1 MAFELGIPLSRAI
14 EEQLIATLREKV
26 PSLNEYSNEEIGRRV
41 ESVDALGALGTLRR
55 IPVLHNLNGL
65 VDQNLLEAFDIDALR
80 RERTVPLAR
89 HENEMTVAIA
99 NPYGDFKVLYEKRF
113 PGIELSLV
121 LTHAAQ
127 INAILTQNQRIQ
139 KITQDEIRQL
149 DVEEM
154 REEVKDFDLN
164 SPSDD
169 SVVRNLQ
176 AIVLE
181 GINRRASDIHLLTE
195 KDRFHYTYR
204 LDGDLIERR
213 DLDLRLIGR
222 TDNLL
227 TQLMGFEAMDKN
239 KGLPLSGRFTVRLG
253 DRRIAMRSERLP
265 SYRGFHYTLRILDKS
280 HVSAKLGQG
289 SLALH
294 PVTMKYIKQAL
305 NLPDGMILMSGP
317 TGSGKSTTLV
327 AMIKELFRTR
337 YNIISMENPV
347 EEEVPMVTHVNMEDV
362 KHGPQ
367 YIRSGMR
374 SDPDILLVGEIRD
387 RETAELGIEAALT
400 GHQVLSTIH
409 TTWPAQI
416 VVRLMQLGVPKFY
429 VAETLKAACGQR
441 LAKKL
446 CKYCKEPMLLTEQM
460 VDELGLPDVF
470 SERSIYK
477 AGPGCAYCNQ
487 FGYTGRQAMIEV
499 LPITDEVTEMIMQ
512 RDLTSIE
519 IANFIYDQYHVPS
532 LRTLAFELLYEGTI
546 DLPSAADSVRLGL
559 ISERD
564 RKWQPTPQP

>member
-1 MAFELGIPLSRAI
+1 MPFEIGIPLSKPTEDQI
-14 EEQLIATLREKV
+14 IATLREKL
-26 PSLNEYSNEEIGRRV
+26 PALKEYSNEEIPRRV
-41 ESVDALGALGTLRR
+41 EAADVLGALGTLRK
-55 IPVLHNLNGL
+55 IPVLHSLAGL
-65 VDQNLLEAFDIDALR
+65 VDPDLLNTFDLEALR
-80 RERTVPLAR
+80 QEKTIPLQHGA
-89 HENEMTVAIA
+89 EGLTAAVA
-99 NPYGDFKVLYEKRF
+99 NPYGNFKVLYEKRF
-113 PGIELSLV
+113 PGVELSLV
-121 LTHAAQ
+121 LTYPAQ
-127 INAILTQNQRIQ
+127 ISALLAQNQRIQ
-139 KITQDEIRQL
+139 QITQDEIRQL
-149 DVEEM
+149 DDDDT
-154 REEVKDFDLN
+154 REQVKDFDLN
-164 SPSDD
+164 APSVD

-176 AIVLE
+176 SIVQE
-181 GINRRASDIHLLTE
+181 GITRRASDIHLLTE
-195 KDRFHYTYR
+195 KGRFHYTYR
-204 LDGDLIERR
+204 IEGDLVERR
-213 DLDLRLIGR
+213 DLDLKLIGR

-227 TQLMGFEAMDKN
+227 TQLMGFEAMDKH
-239 KGLPLSGRFTVRLG
+239 KGMPLSGRFTVRMG
-253 DRRIAMRSERLP
+253 DRRIAMRAERLP

-294 PVTMKYIKQAL
+294 PTTMKYIKQAL

-337 YNIISMENPV
+337 YNIISFENPV
-347 EEEVPMVTHVNMEDV
+347 EEEVPMVTHVNMENV
-362 KHGPQ
+362 SHGPL

-387 RETAELGIEAALT
+387 KETAELAIEAALT

-416 VVRLMQLGVPKFY
+416 VVRLVQLGVPKFY

-446 CKYCKEPMLLTEQM
+446 CKSCKEPMTITDAL

-470 SERSIYK
+470 SGHSIFR
-477 AGPGCAYCNQ
+477 AGSGCVYCNQ
-487 FGYTGRQAMIEV
+487 LGYSGRQAIIEV
-499 LPITDEVTEMIMQ
+499 LPITDEVTAMIMQ
-512 RDLTSIE
+512 KDLTSIE
-519 IANFIYDQYHVPS
+519 MANFVYDQYQVPS
-532 LRTLAFELLYEGTI
+532 LRDLAFDLLYTGAI

-564 RKWQPTPQP
+564 KKWQPTS

>member
-1 MAFELGIPLSRAI
+1 MPFEIGIPLSKPTEDQI
-14 EEQLIATLREKV
+14 IATLREKL
-26 PSLNEYSNEEIGRRV
+26 PALKEYSNEEIPRRV
-41 ESVDALGALGTLRR
+41 EAADVLGALGTLRR
-55 IPVLHNLNGL
+55 IPVLHNLSGL
-65 VDQNLLEAFDIDALR
+65 VDPDLLNSFDVEALR
-80 RERTVPLAR
+80 QEKTIPLQYGA
-89 HENEMTVAIA
+89 EGLTVAVA
-99 NPYGDFKVLYEKRF
+99 NPYGNYKVLYEKRF
-113 PGIELSLV
+113 PGTELSLV
-121 LTHAAQ
+121 LTYPAQ
-127 INAILTQNQRIQ
+127 ISALLAQNQRIQ
-139 KITQDEIRQL
+139 QITQDEIRQL
-149 DVEEM
+149 DVDDG

-164 SPSDD
+164 APSVD

-176 AIVLE
+176 SIVQE
-181 GINRRASDIHLLTE
+181 GITRRASDIHMLTE

-204 LDGDLIERR
+204 IEGDLVERR
-213 DLDLRLIGR
+213 DLDLKLIGR

-227 TQLMGFEAMDKN
+227 AQLMGFEAMDKN
-239 KGLPLSGRFTVRLG
+239 KGLPLSGRFTVRMG
-253 DRRIAMRSERLP
+253 DRRIAMRAERLP

-294 PVTMKYIKQAL
+294 PTTMKYIKQAL

-317 TGSGKSTTLV
+317 TGSGKSTTLI

-337 YNIISMENPV
+337 YNIISFENPV
-347 EEEVPMVTHVNMEDV
+347 EEEVPMVTHVNMEEV
-362 KHGPQ
+362 SHGPL

-387 RETAELGIEAALT
+387 KETAELAIEAALT

-416 VVRLMQLGVPKFY
+416 VVRLVQLGVPKFY

-441 LAKKL
+441 LARKL
-446 CKYCKEPMLLTEQM
+446 CKSCKEPMILTDAL

-470 SERSIYK
+470 CGRSIFRV
-477 AGPGCAYCNQ
+477 GSGCVYCNQ
-487 FGYTGRQAMIEV
+487 LGYSGRQAIIEV
-499 LPITDEVTEMIMQ
+499 LPITDEVTAMIMQ

-519 IANFIYDQYHVPS
+519 MANFVYDQYQVPS
-532 LRTLAFELLYEGTI
+532 LRDLAFDLLYTGAI

-564 RKWQPTPQP
+564 KKWQPTS

>member
-1 MAFELGIPLSRAI
+1 MAFELGITLSKPI
-14 EEQLIATLREKV
+14 EDQLIATLRETL
-26 PSLNEYSNEEIGRRV
+26 PSLKEFSNEEIVRRV
-41 ESVDALGALGTLRR
+41 EPADVLGALGTLRR
-55 IPVLHNLNGL
+55 VPVLHSLNGL
-65 VDQNLLEAFDIDALR
+65 VDPDLLDSFDLDALR
-80 RERTVPLAR
+80 REKTVPLCR
-89 HENEMTVAIA
+89 SESGLTVAVS

-121 LTHAAQ
+121 LTYAAQ
-127 INAILTQNQRIQ
+127 INAVLIQNQRIQ
-139 KITQDEIRQL
+139 QITQDEIRQL
-149 DVEEM
+149 DVDDDQ
-154 REEVKDFDLN
+154 EEVKDFDLN
-164 SPSDD
+164 APADD

-176 AIVLE
+176 AIVQE
-181 GINRRASDIHLLTE
+181 GITRRASDIHLLTE

-204 LDGDLIERR
+204 LEGDLVERR
-213 DLDLRLIGR
+213 DLDLKLVGR

-239 KGLPLSGRFTVRLG
+239 RGLPLSGRFTARIG
-253 DRRIAMRSERLP
+253 ERRIAVRAERLP

-294 PVTMKYIKQAL
+294 PATMKYIKQAL

-362 KHGPQ
+362 KNGPL

-416 VVRLMQLGVPKFY
+416 IIRLVQLGVPKFY

-446 CKYCKEPMLLTEQM
+446 CKYCKEPMLLTEQL
-460 VDELGLPDVF
+460 VDELGLPNVF
-470 SERSIYK
+470 SGRTIYK
-477 AGPGCAYCNQ
+477 AGPGCVHCNQ
-487 FGYTGRQAMIEV
+487 FGYAGRQAMIEV
-499 LPITDEVTEMIMQ
+499 LPITDEVTELIMQ

-519 IANFIYDQYHVPS
+519 IANFVYDHYHVPS
-532 LRTLAFELLYEGTI
+532 LRDLAFELLYQGDI
-546 DLPSAADSVRLGL
+546 DLPSASDSVRLGL

-564 RKWQPTPQP
+564 KKWQPTS

>member
-1 MAFELGIPLSRAI
+1 MSFEIGIPLSKPTEDQI
-14 EEQLIATLREKV
+14 IATLREKL
-26 PSLNEYSNEEIGRRV
+26 PALKEYSNEEIPRRV
-41 ESVDALGALGTLRR
+41 EAADVLGALGTLRR
-55 IPVLHNLNGL
+55 IPVLHNLTGL
-65 VDQNLLEAFDIDALR
+65 VDPDLLNSFDIEALR
-80 RERTVPLAR
+80 QEKTIPLQYGT
-89 HENEMTVAIA
+89 EGLTVAVA
-99 NPYGDFKVLYEKRF
+99 NPYGNFKVLYEKRF
-113 PGIELSLV
+113 PGVELALV
-121 LTHAAQ
+121 LTYPAQ
-127 INAILTQNQRIQ
+127 ISALLSQNQRIQ
-139 KITQDEIRQL
+139 QITQDEIRQL
-149 DVEEM
+149 DADDG
-154 REEVKDFDLN
+154 RDEVKDFDLN
-164 SPSDD
+164 AASVD

-176 AIVLE
+176 AIVQE
-181 GINRRASDIHLLTE
+181 GVSRQASDIHMLTE
-195 KDRFHYTYR
+195 KARFHYTYR
-204 LDGDLIERR
+204 IEGDLVERR
-213 DLDLRLIGR
+213 DLDLKLVGR

-239 KGLPLSGRFTVRLG
+239 KGLPLSGRFTVRMG
-253 DRRIAMRSERLP
+253 DRRIAMRAERLP

-294 PVTMKYIKQAL
+294 PTTMKYIKQAL

-317 TGSGKSTTLV
+317 TGSGKSTTLI

-337 YNIISMENPV
+337 YNIISFENPV
-347 EEEVPMVTHVNMEDV
+347 EEEVPMVTHVNMEEV
-362 KHGPQ
+362 KHGPL

-387 RETAELGIEAALT
+387 KETAELAIEAALT

-416 VVRLMQLGVPKFY
+416 VVRLVQLGVPKFY

-446 CKYCKEPMLLTEQM
+446 CKHCKEPIVLTDAM

-470 SERSIYK
+470 CSRSIFR
-477 AGPGCAYCNQ
+477 AGPGCVYCNQ
-487 FGYTGRQAMIEV
+487 LGYSGRQAIIEV
-499 LPITDEVTEMIMQ
+499 LPITDEVTELIMQ

-519 IANFIYDQYHVPS
+519 MANFVYDKYQVPS
-532 LRTLAFELLYEGTI
+532 LRDLAFDLLYTGAI

-564 RKWQPTPQP
+564 KKWQPTS

>member
-1 MAFELGIPLSRAI
+1 MGFDIGITLSKPI
-14 EEQLIATLREKV
+14 EEQLITTLRETL
-26 PSLNEYSNEEIGRRV
+26 PALREFSNEEIVRRV
-41 ESVDALGALGTLRR
+41 EPADVLGALGTLRR
-55 IPVLHNLNGL
+55 VPVLHSLNGL
-65 VDQNLLEAFDIDALR
+65 VDPDLLDAFDLDALR
-80 RERTVPLAR
+80 REKTVPLCR
-89 HENEMTVAIA
+89 SESGLTVAVS
-99 NPYGDFKVLYEKRF
+99 NPYGNFKMLYEKRF
-113 PGIELSLV
+113 PGLELSLV

-127 INAILTQNQRIQ
+127 VNAVLMQNQRIQ
-139 KITQDEIRQL
+139 QITQDEIRQL
-149 DVEEM
+149 DVDDGQ
-154 REEVKDFDLN
+154 EEVKDFDLN
-164 SPSDD
+164 APADD

-176 AIVLE
+176 AVVQE
-181 GINRRASDIHLLTE
+181 GITRRASDIHLLTE

-204 LDGDLIERR
+204 LEGDLVERR
-213 DLDLRLIGR
+213 DLDLKLVGR

-239 KGLPLSGRFTVRLG
+239 RGLPLSGRFTARIG
-253 DRRIAMRSERLP
+253 DRRIAIRAERLP

-289 SLALH
+289 SLEVH
-294 PVTMKYIKQAL
+294 PATMKYIKQAL

-362 KHGPQ
+362 KNGPL

-416 VVRLMQLGVPKFY
+416 IIRLVQLGVPKFY

-446 CKYCKEPMLLTEQM
+446 CKYCKEPMLLTDQM

-470 SERSIYK
+470 SNHTIYK
-477 AGPGCAYCNQ
+477 AGSGCVHCNQ
-487 FGYTGRQAMIEV
+487 LGYAGRQAMIEV
-499 LPITDEVTEMIMQ
+499 LPITDEVTELIMQ

-519 IANFIYDQYHVPS
+519 IANFVYDHYQVPS
-532 LRTLAFELLYEGTI
+532 LRDLAFELLHQGAI

-559 ISERD
+559 ISARD
-564 RKWQPTPQP
+564 KKWQPTS

>member
-1 MAFELGIPLSRAI
+1 MAFEFGITLSKPI
-14 EEQLIATLREKV
+14 EEQLIAALREKL
-26 PSLNEYSNEEIGRRV
+26 PTLKEFSNEEIVRRV
-41 ESVDALGALGTLRR
+41 EPSDVLGALGSLRR

-65 VDQNLLEAFDIDALR
+65 VDPDLLGSFDLDSLR
-80 RERTVPLAR
+80 REKTVPLSRSDAGF
-89 HENEMTVAIA
+89 TIAIS

-113 PGIELSLV
+113 PGVELSLA
-121 LTHAAQ
+121 LTYAAQ
-127 INAILTQNQRIQ
+127 IDAVLMQNQRIHQ
-139 KITQDEIRQL
+139 ITKDEIRQL
-149 DVEEM
+149 EADDV
-154 REEVKDFDLN
+154 RDEVKDFDLN
-164 SPSDD
+164 AAADD

-176 AIVLE
+176 SIVQE
-181 GINRRASDIHLLTE
+181 GISRRASDIHLLTE

-204 LDGDLIERR
+204 LEGDLIERR
-213 DLDLRLIGR
+213 DLDLKLIGR

-227 TQLMGFEAMDKN
+227 AQLMGFEAMDKN
-239 KGLPLSGRFTVRLG
+239 KGLPLSGRFTVKLG
-253 DRRIAMRSERLP
+253 DRRIAIRAERLP

-294 PVTMKYIKQAL
+294 PVTMKFVKQAL

-347 EEEVPMVTHVNMEDV
+347 EEEVPMVTHVNMEEV
-362 KHGPQ
+362 KNGPL

-387 RETAELGIEAALT
+387 RETAELAIEAALT

-416 VVRLMQLGVPKFY
+416 LIRLMQLGVPKFY

-446 CKYCKEPMLLTEQM
+446 CKFCKEPMSMTDQM

-470 SERSIYK
+470 
-477 AGPGCAYCNQ
+477 AGHTTFRAGSGCVHCNQ
-487 FGYTGRQAMIEV
+487 FAYVGRQAMIEV
-499 LPITDEVTEMIMQ
+499 LPITDEVTELMMQ
-512 RDLTSIE
+512 KDLTSIE
-519 IANFIYDQYHVPS
+519 IANFVYDQYGVPS
-532 LRTLAFELLYEGTI
+532 LRDLAFELLYQGEI

-559 ISERD
+559 ISKRD
-564 RKWQPTPQP
+564 KKWQPTS

>member
-1 MAFELGIPLSRAI
+1 MAFDIGIALSKPI
-14 EEQLIATLREKV
+14 EEQLIATLRETL
-26 PSLNEYSNEEIGRRV
+26 PALREFSNEEIVRRV
-41 ESVDALGALGTLRR
+41 EPADVLGALGTLRR
-55 IPVLHNLNGL
+55 VPVLHSLNGL
-65 VDQNLLEAFDIDALR
+65 VDPDLLDAFDLDALR
-80 RERTVPLAR
+80 REKTVPLCR
-89 HENEMTVAIA
+89 SESGLTVAVS
-99 NPYGDFKVLYEKRF
+99 NPYGNFKMLYEKRF
-113 PGIELSLV
+113 PGLELSLV

-127 INAILTQNQRIQ
+127 VNAVLMQNQRIQ
-139 KITQDEIRQL
+139 QITQDEIRQL
-149 DVEEM
+149 DIDDGQ
-154 REEVKDFDLN
+154 EEVKDFDLN
-164 SPSDD
+164 APADD

-176 AIVLE
+176 AIVQE
-181 GINRRASDIHLLTE
+181 GITRRASDIHLLTE

-204 LDGDLIERR
+204 LEGDLVERR
-213 DLDLRLIGR
+213 DLDLKLVGR

-239 KGLPLSGRFTVRLG
+239 RGLPLSGRFTARIG
-253 DRRIAMRSERLP
+253 DRRIAIRAERLP

-289 SLALH
+289 SLELH
-294 PVTMKYIKQAL
+294 PATMKYIKQAL

-362 KHGPQ
+362 KNGPL

-416 VVRLMQLGVPKFY
+416 IIRLVQLGVPKFY

-446 CKYCKEPMLLTEQM
+446 CKYCKEPMLLTDQM

-470 SERSIYK
+470 SNHTIYK
-477 AGPGCAYCNQ
+477 AGSGCVHCNQ
-487 FGYTGRQAMIEV
+487 LGYAGRQAMIEV
-499 LPITDEVTEMIMQ
+499 LPITDEVTELIMQ

-519 IANFIYDQYHVPS
+519 IANFVYDHYQVPS
-532 LRTLAFELLYEGTI
+532 LRDLAFELLHQGAI
-546 DLPSAADSVRLGL
+546 DLPSASDSVRLGL
-559 ISERD
+559 ISARD
-564 RKWQPTPQP
+564 KKWQPTS

>member
-1 MAFELGIPLSRAI
+1 MPFEIGIPLSKPTEDQI
-14 EEQLIATLREKV
+14 IATLREKL
-26 PSLNEYSNEEIGRRV
+26 PALKEYSNEEIPRRV
-41 ESVDALGALGTLRR
+41 EAADVLGALGTLRR
-55 IPVLHNLNGL
+55 IPVLHNLAGL
-65 VDQNLLEAFDIDALR
+65 VDPDLLNSFDLEALR
-80 RERTVPLAR
+80 QEKTIPLQYGA
-89 HENEMTVAIA
+89 EGLTAAVA
-99 NPYGDFKVLYEKRF
+99 NPYGNFKVLYEKRF

-121 LTHAAQ
+121 LTYPAQ
-127 INAILTQNQRIQ
+127 IGALLAQNQRIQ
-139 KITQDEIRQL
+139 QITQDEIRQL
-149 DVEEM
+149 EADDS

-164 SPSDD
+164 APSAD

-176 AIVLE
+176 SIVQE
-181 GINRRASDIHLLTE
+181 GITRRASDIHLLTE

-204 LDGDLIERR
+204 IEGDLVERR
-213 DLDLRLIGR
+213 DLDLKLIGR

-227 TQLMGFEAMDKN
+227 AQLMGFEAMDKN
-239 KGLPLSGRFTVRLG
+239 KGLPLSGRFTVRMG
-253 DRRIAMRSERLP
+253 DRRIAMRAERLP
-265 SYRGFHYTLRILDKS
+265 SYRGFHYTMRILDKS

-294 PVTMKYIKQAL
+294 PTTMKYIKQAL

-337 YNIISMENPV
+337 YNIISFENPV
-347 EEEVPMVTHVNMEDV
+347 EEEVPMVTHVNMENV
-362 KHGPQ
+362 SHGPL

-387 RETAELGIEAALT
+387 KETAELAIEAALT

-416 VVRLMQLGVPKFY
+416 VVRLVQLGVPKFY

-446 CKYCKEPMLLTEQM
+446 CKHCKEPMVLTDAV

-470 SERSIYK
+470 CGHSIFR
-477 AGPGCAYCNQ
+477 AGSGCVYCNQ
-487 FGYTGRQAMIEV
+487 LGYSGRQAIIEV
-499 LPITDEVTEMIMQ
+499 LPITDEVTAMIMQ

-519 IANFIYDQYHVPS
+519 MANFVYDQYQVPS
-532 LRTLAFELLYEGTI
+532 LRDLAFDLLYTGAI

-564 RKWQPTPQP
+564 KKWQPTS

>member
-1 MAFELGIPLSRAI
+1 MSFEIGIPLSKPTEDQI
-14 EEQLIATLREKV
+14 IATLREKL
-26 PSLNEYSNEEIGRRV
+26 PALKEYSNEEIPRRV
-41 ESVDALGALGTLRR
+41 EAADVLGALGTLRR
-55 IPVLHNLNGL
+55 IPVLHNLSGL
-65 VDQNLLEAFDIDALR
+65 VDPDLLNSFDIEALR
-80 RERTVPLAR
+80 QEKTIPLQYGA
-89 HENEMTVAIA
+89 EGLTIAVA
-99 NPYGDFKVLYEKRF
+99 NPYGNFKVLYEKRF
-113 PGIELSLV
+113 PGVELALV
-121 LTHAAQ
+121 LTYPAQ
-127 INAILTQNQRIQ
+127 ISALLSQNQRIQ
-139 KITQDEIRQL
+139 QITQDEIRQL
-149 DVEEM
+149 DADDG

-164 SPSDD
+164 AVSGD

-176 AIVLE
+176 SIVQE
-181 GINRRASDIHLLTE
+181 GITRRASDIHLLTE

-204 LDGDLIERR
+204 IEGDLVERR
-213 DLDLRLIGR
+213 DLDQKLIGR

-239 KGLPLSGRFTVRLG
+239 KGLPLSGRFTVRMG
-253 DRRIAMRSERLP
+253 DRRIAMRAERLP
-265 SYRGFHYTLRILDKS
+265 SYRGFHYTMRILDKS

-294 PVTMKYIKQAL
+294 PTTMKYIKQAL
-305 NLPDGMILMSGP
+305 NLPDGMVLMSGP
-317 TGSGKSTTLV
+317 TGSGKSTTLI

-337 YNIISMENPV
+337 YNIISFENPV

-362 KHGPQ
+362 SHGPL

-387 RETAELGIEAALT
+387 KETAELAIEAALT

-416 VVRLMQLGVPKFY
+416 VVRLVQLGVPKFY

-446 CKYCKEPMLLTEQM
+446 CKHCKEPMVLTDAL

-470 SERSIYK
+470 NGRSIFR
-477 AGPGCAYCNQ
+477 AGAGCAYCNQ
-487 FGYTGRQAMIEV
+487 LGYSGRQAMIEV
-499 LPITDEVTEMIMQ
+499 LPITDEVTAMIMQ

-519 IANFIYDQYHVPS
+519 MANFVYDQYQVPS
-532 LRTLAFELLYEGTI
+532 LRDLAFDLLYTGII

-564 RKWQPTPQP
+564 KKWQPTS

>member
-1 MAFELGIPLSRAI
+1 MAFELGIPFSKSI
-14 EEQLIATLREKV
+14 EEQLTATLRERL
-26 PSLNEYSNEEIGRRV
+26 PFLQEYSNEEVARRV
-41 ESVDALGALGTLRR
+41 EPADVLGALGTIRR
-55 IPVLHNLNGL
+55 IPVLHNLNGA
-65 VDQNLLEAFDIDALR
+65 VDQDLVEAFDIDALR

-89 HENEMTVAIA
+89 HENEMTVAIS

-113 PGIELSLV
+113 PGIQLSLV
-121 LTHAAQ
+121 LTSPAQ
-127 INAILTQNQRIQ
+127 INAVLQQNQRIQ

-149 DVEEM
+149 DVDDA
-154 REEVKDFDLN
+154 RDEVRDFDLN
-164 SPSDD
+164 TPSED

-181 GINRRASDIHLLTE
+181 GVNRRASDIHLLTE

-213 DLDLRLIGR
+213 DLDLKLIGR

-239 KGLPLSGRFTVRLG
+239 KGLPLSGRFTVRVG

-294 PVTMKYIKQAL
+294 PTTMKFIKQAL

-362 KHGPQ
+362 KNGPL

-416 VVRLMQLGVPKFY
+416 LIRLMQLGVPKFY

-446 CKYCKEPMLLTEQM
+446 CKYCREPMLLTDQM

-470 SERSIYK
+470 ANHSIYK
-477 AGPGCAYCNQ
+477 AGPGCAYCSQ
-487 FGYTGRQAMIEV
+487 LGYAGRQAMIEV
-499 LPITDEVTEMIMQ
+499 LPITDEVTELIMQ
-512 RDLTSIE
+512 RELTSIE
-519 IANFIYDQYHVPS
+519 IANFIYDHYHVPS
-532 LRTLAFELLYEGTI
+532 LRSLAFELLYEGQI

-564 RKWQPTPQP
+564 KKWQPTS

>member
-1 MAFELGIPLSRAI
+1 MAFDVGITLSKPI
-14 EEQLIATLREKV
+14 EEQLIATLRETLPALK
-26 PSLNEYSNEEIGRRV
+26 EFSNEEIFRRV
-41 ESVDALGALGTLRR
+41 EPTDVLGALGTLRR
-55 IPVLHNLNGL
+55 VPVLHNLNGL
-65 VDQNLLEAFDIDALR
+65 VDPDLLEAFDLDALR
-80 RERTVPLAR
+80 MEKTVPLCR
-89 HENEMTVAIA
+89 GESGLTVAVS
-99 NPYGDFKVLYEKRF
+99 NPYGDFKVLYGKRF
-113 PGIELSLV
+113 PGIGLSLV
-121 LTHAAQ
+121 LTPVAQ
-127 INAILTQNQRIQ
+127 INAVLMQNRRIEQ
-139 KITQDEIRQL
+139 ITQDEIRQL
-149 DVEEM
+149 DVEDE
-154 REEVKDFDLN
+154 RDEVKDFDLN
-164 SPSDD
+164 AAADD

-176 AIVLE
+176 AIVQE
-181 GINRRASDIHLLTE
+181 GITRRASDIHLLTE

-204 LDGDLIERR
+204 LEGDLVQRR
-213 DLDLRLIGR
+213 DLDLKLIGR

-227 TQLMGFEAMDKN
+227 AQLMGFEAMDKN
-239 KGLPLSGRFTVRLG
+239 RGLPLSGRFTVRMG
-253 DRRIAMRSERLP
+253 DRRIAMRAERLP

-289 SLALH
+289 SLSLH
-294 PVTMKYIKQAL
+294 PVTMKYVKQAL

-362 KHGPQ
+362 KDGAL

-387 RETAELGIEAALT
+387 RETAELAIEAALT

-416 VVRLMQLGVPKFY
+416 VIRLIQLGVPKFY

-446 CKYCKEPMLLTEQM
+446 CKNCKEPVLFTGAM

-470 SERSIYK
+470 SNHSIFR
-477 AGPGCAYCNQ
+477 AGSGCVHCDRL
-487 FGYTGRQAMIEV
+487 GYTGRQAMIEV
-499 LPITDEVTEMIMQ
+499 LPITDEVTELIMQ

-519 IANFIYDQYHVPS
+519 IANFVYDHYHVPS
-532 LRTLAFELLYEGTI
+532 LRDLAYDLLYQGEI
-546 DLPSAADSVRLGL
+546 DLASASDAVRLGL
-559 ISERD
+559 ISQRD
-564 RKWQPTPQP
+564 KKWQPTS

>member
-14 EEQLIATLREKV
+14 EEQLIATLREKF

-41 ESVDALGALGTLRR
+41 ESADALGALGKLRR
-55 IPVLHNLNGL
+55 IPVLHNLNGV
-65 VDQNLLEAFDIDALR
+65 VDQSLLEAFDIDALR

-239 KGLPLSGRFTVRLG
+239 SSPADGSCRMNARFRKPKRTACGYLRRPAPISARYSLS
-253 DRRIAMRSERLP
+253 
-265 SYRGFHYTLRILDKS
+265 TL
-280 HVSAKLGQG
+280 
-289 SLALH
+289 
-294 PVTMKYIKQAL
+294 
-305 NLPDGMILMSGP
+305 
-317 TGSGKSTTLV
+317 
-327 AMIKELFRTR
+327 
-337 YNIISMENPV
+337 
-347 EEEVPMVTHVNMEDV
+347 
-362 KHGPQ
+362 
-367 YIRSGMR
+367 
-374 SDPDILLVGEIRD
+374 
-387 RETAELGIEAALT
+387 LGIS
-400 GHQVLSTIH
+400 GSK
-409 TTWPAQI
+409 P
-416 VVRLMQLGVPKFY
+416 
-429 VAETLKAACGQR
+429 
-441 LAKKL
+441 
-446 CKYCKEPMLLTEQM
+446 
-460 VDELGLPDVF
+460 
-470 SERSIYK
+470 
-477 AGPGCAYCNQ
+477 
-487 FGYTGRQAMIEV
+487 
-499 LPITDEVTEMIMQ
+499 
-512 RDLTSIE
+512 
-519 IANFIYDQYHVPS
+519 
-532 LRTLAFELLYEGTI
+532 
-546 DLPSAADSVRLGL
+546 
-559 ISERD
+559 
-564 RKWQPTPQP
+564 

>member
-1 MAFELGIPLSRAI
+1 MAFDIGITLSKPI
-14 EEQLIATLREKV
+14 EEQLIAKLRETLPALK
-26 PSLNEYSNEEIGRRV
+26 EFSNEEIVRRV
-41 ESVDALGALGTLRR
+41 EPADVLGALGTLRR
-55 IPVLHNLNGL
+55 VPGLHNLN
-65 VDQNLLEAFDIDALR
+65 NLIDPDLLDAFDLDALR
-80 RERTVPLAR
+80 REKTVPLCR
-89 HENEMTVAIA
+89 SESGLTVAVS

-113 PGIELSLV
+113 PGTELSLV

-127 INAILTQNQRIQ
+127 INAVLMQNQRIQ
-139 KITQDEIRQL
+139 QITQDELRQL
-149 DVEEM
+149 DVDDEQ
-154 REEVKDFDLN
+154 EEVKDFNLN
-164 SPSDD
+164 DPADD

-176 AIVLE
+176 SIVQE
-181 GINRRASDIHLLTE
+181 GITRRASDIHLLTE

-204 LDGDLIERR
+204 LEGDLVERR
-213 DLDLRLIGR
+213 DLDLKLVGR

-239 KGLPLSGRFTVRLG
+239 RGLPLSGRFTARIG
-253 DRRIAMRSERLP
+253 DRRIAIRAERLP
-265 SYRGFHYTLRILDKS
+265 SYRGVHYTLRILDKS

-289 SLALH
+289 SLAVH
-294 PVTMKYIKQAL
+294 PATMKYIKQAL

-362 KHGPQ
+362 KNGPL

-416 VVRLMQLGVPKFY
+416 IIRLVQLGVPKFY

-441 LAKKL
+441 LTKKL
-446 CKYCKEPMLLTEQM
+446 CGSCKEPMLLTDQI

-470 SERSIYK
+470 CGHSINR
-477 AGPGCAYCNQ
+477 AGSGCAQCNQ
-487 FGYTGRQAMIEV
+487 FGYVGRQAMIEV
-499 LPITDEVTEMIMQ
+499 LPITDEVTELIMQ

-532 LRTLAFELLYEGTI
+532 LRTLAFELLYQGMI
-546 DLPSAADSVRLGL
+546 DLPSASDSVRLGL
-559 ISERD
+559 ISQRD
-564 RKWQPTPQP
+564 KKWQPTS

>member
-1 MAFELGIPLSRAI
+1 MAFELGITLSKPV
-14 EEQLIATLREKV
+14 EEQLIATLQEKI
-26 PSLNEYSNEEIGRRV
+26 PTLSEYSNEEIVRRV
-41 ESVDALGALGTLRR
+41 EPADALGALGALRR
-55 IPVLHNLNGL
+55 IPVLHNLAGL
-65 VDQNLLEAFDIDALR
+65 VDPDLLDAFDTDALR
-80 RERTVPLAR
+80 KEKTVPVCRSDERL
-89 HENEMTVAIA
+89 TVAIA
-99 NPYGDFKVLYEKRF
+99 NPYGNFKVLYEKRF
-113 PGIELSLV
+113 PHLELSLV

-127 INAILTQNQRIQ
+127 VNAVLMQNQRIEQ
-139 KITQDEIRQL
+139 ITQDEIRQL
-149 DVEEM
+149 DVDDGE
-154 REEVKDFDLN
+154 EEVNDFDLN
-164 SPSDD
+164 APADD

-176 AIVLE
+176 AIVQE
-181 GINRRASDIHLLTE
+181 GITRRASDIHLLTE

-204 LDGDLIERR
+204 LEGDLIQRR
-213 DLDLRLIGR
+213 DLDLKLIAR

-239 KGLPLSGRFTVRLG
+239 RGLPLSGRFTVRLG
-253 DRRIAMRSERLP
+253 DRRIAMRAERLP

-294 PVTMKYIKQAL
+294 PATMKYIKQAL
-305 NLPDGMILMSGP
+305 NLPDGMVLMSGP

-362 KHGPQ
+362 KNGPL

-416 VVRLMQLGVPKFY
+416 IIRLLQLGVPKFY

-446 CKYCKEPMLLTEQM
+446 CGSCKEPMLLTDQI

-470 SERSIYK
+470 CGHSIYR
-477 AGPGCAYCNQ
+477 AGPGCAHCSQ
-487 FGYTGRQAMIEV
+487 LGYAGRQAMIEV
-499 LPITDEVTEMIMQ
+499 LPITDEVTELIMQ

-519 IANFIYDQYHVPS
+519 IANFVYDHYQVPS
-532 LRTLAFELLYEGTI
+532 LRDLAFGLLYQGVI
-546 DLPSAADSVRLGL
+546 DLPSASDSVRLGL
-559 ISERD
+559 ISQRD
-564 RKWQPTPQP
+564 KKWQPTS

>member
-1 MAFELGIPLSRAI
+1 MPFEIGISLSKPTEDQI
-14 EEQLIATLREKV
+14 IATLREKL
-26 PSLNEYSNEEIGRRV
+26 PALKEYSNEEIPRRV
-41 ESVDALGALGTLRR
+41 EAADVLGALGTLRR
-55 IPVLHNLNGL
+55 IPVLHNLAGL
-65 VDQNLLEAFDIDALR
+65 VDPELLNSFDLEALR
-80 RERTVPLAR
+80 QEKTVPLQYGA
-89 HENEMTVAIA
+89 EGLTAAVA
-99 NPYGDFKVLYEKRF
+99 NPYGNFKVLYEKRF
-113 PGIELSLV
+113 PGVELSLV
-121 LTHAAQ
+121 LTYPAQ
-127 INAILTQNQRIQ
+127 IGALLAQNQRIQ
-139 KITQDEIRQL
+139 QITQDEIRQL
-149 DVEEM
+149 EADDS

-164 SPSDD
+164 APSAD

-176 AIVLE
+176 SIVQE
-181 GINRRASDIHLLTE
+181 GITRRASDIHLLTE

-204 LDGDLIERR
+204 IEGDLVERR
-213 DLDLRLIGR
+213 DLDLKLIGR

-227 TQLMGFEAMDKN
+227 AQLMGFEAMDKN
-239 KGLPLSGRFTVRLG
+239 KGLPLSGRFTVRMG
-253 DRRIAMRSERLP
+253 DRRIAMRAERLP
-265 SYRGFHYTLRILDKS
+265 SYRGFHYTMRILDKS

-294 PVTMKYIKQAL
+294 PTTMKYIKQAL

-337 YNIISMENPV
+337 YNIISFENPV
-347 EEEVPMVTHVNMEDV
+347 EEEVPMVTHVNMENV
-362 KHGPQ
+362 SHGPL

-387 RETAELGIEAALT
+387 RETAELAIEAALT

-416 VVRLMQLGVPKFY
+416 VVRLVQLGVPKFY

-441 LAKKL
+441 LARKL
-446 CKYCKEPMLLTEQM
+446 CKHCKEPMVLTDAL

-470 SERSIYK
+470 CGHSIFR
-477 AGPGCAYCNQ
+477 AGSGCVYCNQ
-487 FGYTGRQAMIEV
+487 LGYSGRQAIIEV
-499 LPITDEVTEMIMQ
+499 LPITDEVTAMIMQ
-512 RDLTSIE
+512 RDLTSIDM
-519 IANFIYDQYHVPS
+519 ANFVYDQYQVPS
-532 LRTLAFELLYEGTI
+532 LRDLAFDLLYTGAI

-564 RKWQPTPQP
+564 KKWQPTS

>member
-1 MAFELGIPLSRAI
+1 MAFEIGITLSKPT
-14 EEQLIATLREKV
+14 EEQIIATLRETLPALK
-26 PSLNEYSNEEIGRRV
+26 EFSNEEIVRRV
-41 ESVDALGALGTLRR
+41 EPADVLGALGTLRH

-65 VDQNLLEAFDIDALR
+65 VDPDLLDDFDLDALR
-80 RERTVPLAR
+80 REKTVPLCR
-89 HENEMTVAIA
+89 SESGLTVAVS

-113 PGIELSLV
+113 PGTELSLV
-121 LTHAAQ
+121 LTSAAQ
-127 INAILTQNQRIQ
+127 ITAVLMQNQRIQ
-139 KITQDEIRQL
+139 QITQDEIRQL
-149 DVEEM
+149 DVDDEQ
-154 REEVKDFDLN
+154 EEVKDFDLN
-164 SPSDD
+164 DPADD

-176 AIVLE
+176 SIVQE
-181 GINRRASDIHLLTE
+181 GITRRASDIHLLTE

-204 LDGDLIERR
+204 LEGDLVERR
-213 DLDLRLIGR
+213 DLDLKLIGR

-239 KGLPLSGRFTVRLG
+239 RGLPLSGRFTARIG
-253 DRRIAMRSERLP
+253 DRRIAIRAERLP

-289 SLALH
+289 SLAVH
-294 PVTMKYIKQAL
+294 PATMKYIKQAL

-362 KHGPQ
+362 KNGPL

-416 VVRLMQLGVPKFY
+416 IIRLVQLGVPKFY

-441 LAKKL
+441 LAKAL
-446 CKYCKEPMLLTEQM
+446 CKYCKEQVLLTAQI

-470 SERSIYK
+470 SGHTIFR
-477 AGPGCAYCNQ
+477 AGSGCVHCNQ
-487 FGYTGRQAMIEV
+487 FGYAGRQAMIEV
-499 LPITDEVTEMIMQ
+499 LPITDEVTELIMQ

-519 IANFIYDQYHVPS
+519 IANFVYDHYHVPS
-532 LRTLAFELLYEGTI
+532 LRDLAFELLYQGDI
-546 DLPSAADSVRLGL
+546 DLPSASDSVRLGL
-559 ISERD
+559 ISQRD
-564 RKWQPTPQP
+564 KKWQPTS

>member
-1 MAFELGIPLSRAI
+1 MAFDIGIALSKPI
-14 EEQLIATLREKV
+14 EEQLIATLRETL
-26 PSLNEYSNEEIGRRV
+26 PALREFSNEEIVRRV
-41 ESVDALGALGTLRR
+41 EPADVLGALGTLRR
-55 IPVLHNLNGL
+55 VPVLHSLNGL
-65 VDQNLLEAFDIDALR
+65 VDPDLLDAFDLDALR
-80 RERTVPLAR
+80 REKTVPLCR
-89 HENEMTVAIA
+89 SESGLTVAVS
-99 NPYGDFKVLYEKRF
+99 NPYGNFKMLYERRF
-113 PGIELSLV
+113 PGLELSLV

-127 INAILTQNQRIQ
+127 VNAVLMQNQRIQ
-139 KITQDEIRQL
+139 QITQDEIRQL
-149 DVEEM
+149 DVDDGQ
-154 REEVKDFDLN
+154 EEVKDFDLN
-164 SPSDD
+164 APADD

-176 AIVLE
+176 AIVQE
-181 GINRRASDIHLLTE
+181 GITRRASDIHLLTE

-204 LDGDLIERR
+204 LEGDLVERR
-213 DLDLRLIGR
+213 DLDLKLVGR

-239 KGLPLSGRFTVRLG
+239 KGLPLSGRFTARIG
-253 DRRIAMRSERLP
+253 DRRIAIRAERLP

-289 SLALH
+289 SLELH
-294 PVTMKYIKQAL
+294 PATMKYIKQAL

-362 KHGPQ
+362 KNSPL

-416 VVRLMQLGVPKFY
+416 IIRLVQLGVPKFY

-446 CKYCKEPMLLTEQM
+446 CKYCKEPMLLTDEM

-470 SERSIYK
+470 SNHTIYK
-477 AGPGCAYCNQ
+477 AGSGCVHCNQ
-487 FGYTGRQAMIEV
+487 LGYAGRQAMIEV
-499 LPITDEVTEMIMQ
+499 LPITDEVTELIMQ

-519 IANFIYDQYHVPS
+519 IANFVYDHYQVPS
-532 LRTLAFELLYEGTI
+532 LRDLAFELLHQGAI
-546 DLPSAADSVRLGL
+546 DLPSASDSVRLGL
-559 ISERD
+559 ISARD
-564 RKWQPTPQP
+564 KKWQPTS

>member
-1 MAFELGIPLSRAI
+1 MAFELGITLSKPV
-14 EEQLIATLREKV
+14 EEQLVATLRDKI
-26 PSLNEYSNEEIGRRV
+26 PALREYSNEEIVRRV
-41 ESVDALGALGTLRR
+41 EPADALGALGALRR
-55 IPVLHNLNGL
+55 IPVLHSLAGL
-65 VDQNLLEAFDIDALR
+65 VDPDLLDAFDIDALR
-80 RERTVPLAR
+80 KEKTVPLCR
-89 HENEMTVAIA
+89 SDERLTVAIS
-99 NPYGDFKVLYEKRF
+99 NPYGNFKMLYEKRF
-113 PGIELSLV
+113 PHLELSLV

-127 INAILTQNQRIQ
+127 INAVLMQNQRIEQ
-139 KITQDEIRQL
+139 ITQDEIRQL
-149 DVEEM
+149 DVYDSE
-154 REEVKDFDLN
+154 EEVKDFDLN
-164 SPSDD
+164 APADD

-176 AIVLE
+176 AIVQE
-181 GINRRASDIHLLTE
+181 GITRRASDIHLLTE

-204 LDGDLIERR
+204 LEGDLIERR
-213 DLDLRLIGR
+213 DLDLKLIAR

-239 KGLPLSGRFTVRLG
+239 RGLPLSGRFTVRLG
-253 DRRIAMRSERLP
+253 DRRIAIRAERLP

-294 PVTMKYIKQAL
+294 PATMKYIKQAL

-362 KHGPQ
+362 KNGPL

-416 VVRLMQLGVPKFY
+416 IIRLVQLGVPKFY

-446 CKYCKEPMLLTEQM
+446 CGFCKEPMLLTDQM

-470 SERSIYK
+470 CGHSIYR
-477 AGPGCAYCNQ
+477 AGPGCAHCNQ
-487 FGYTGRQAMIEV
+487 LGYAGRQAIIEV
-499 LPITDEVTEMIMQ
+499 LPITDEVTELMMQ

-519 IANFIYDQYHVPS
+519 IANFVYDHYQVPS
-532 LRTLAFELLYEGTI
+532 LRDLAFGLLYQGVI
-546 DLPSAADSVRLGL
+546 DLPSASDSVRLGL
-559 ISERD
+559 ISQRD
-564 RKWQPTPQP
+564 KKWQPTS

>member
-1 MAFELGIPLSRAI
+1 MPFEIGIPLSKPTEDQI
-14 EEQLIATLREKV
+14 IATLRAKL
-26 PSLNEYSNEEIGRRV
+26 PSLKEYSNEEIPRRV
-41 ESVDALGALGTLRR
+41 EAADVLGALGTLRR

-65 VDQNLLEAFDIDALR
+65 VDPDLLNSFDIEALR
-80 RERTVPLAR
+80 QEKTIPLQYGA
-89 HENEMTVAIA
+89 EGLTVAVA
-99 NPYGDFKVLYEKRF
+99 NPYGNYKVLYEKRF

-121 LTHAAQ
+121 LTYPAQ
-127 INAILTQNQRIQ
+127 ISALLAQNQRIHQ
-139 KITQDEIRQL
+139 ITQDEIRQL
-149 DVEEM
+149 DVDDG

-164 SPSDD
+164 APSSD

-176 AIVLE
+176 SIVQE
-181 GINRRASDIHLLTE
+181 GISRQASDIHLLTE

-204 LDGDLIERR
+204 IEGDLVERR
-213 DLDLRLIGR
+213 DLDLKLISR

-239 KGLPLSGRFTVRLG
+239 KGLPLSGRFTVRMG
-253 DRRIAMRSERLP
+253 DRRIAMRAERLP

-294 PVTMKYIKQAL
+294 PTTMKYIKQAL

-317 TGSGKSTTLV
+317 TGSGKSTTLI

-337 YNIISMENPV
+337 YNIISFENPV
-347 EEEVPMVTHVNMEDV
+347 EEEVPMVTHVNMEEV
-362 KHGPQ
+362 SQGPL

-387 RETAELGIEAALT
+387 KETAELAIEAALT

-416 VVRLMQLGVPKFY
+416 VVRLVQLGVAKFF

-446 CKYCKEPMLLTEQM
+446 CKHCKEPMIMTDAL
-460 VDELGLPDVF
+460 VDELGLPDAF
-470 SERSIYK
+470 CGRSIFR
-477 AGPGCAYCNQ
+477 AGSGC
-487 FGYTGRQAMIEV
+487 V
-499 LPITDEVTEMIMQ
+499 
-512 RDLTSIE
+512 
-519 IANFIYDQYHVPS
+519 
-532 LRTLAFELLYEGTI
+532 
-546 DLPSAADSVRLGL
+546 
-559 ISERD
+559 
-564 RKWQPTPQP
+564 

>member
-1 MAFELGIPLSRAI
+1 MAFELGIPLSKPI
-14 EEQLIATLREKV
+14 EEQLAATLREKV
-26 PSLNEYSNEEIGRRV
+26 PSLKEYSNEEIVRRV
-41 ESVDALGALGTLRR
+41 EAADVLGALGTIRQ
-55 IPVLHNLNGL
+55 IPVLHSLGGL
-65 VDQNLLEAFDIDALR
+65 VDPDLMEGFDIEALR

-89 HENEMTVAIA
+89 CNNEMTVAIS
-99 NPYGDFKVLYEKRF
+99 NPYGNFKVLYEKRF

-127 INAILTQNQRIQ
+127 INAELMQNQRIQ
-139 KITQDEIRQL
+139 QITQDEIRQL
-149 DVEEM
+149 DDEDA
-154 REEVKDFDLN
+154 RDEVKDFDLN

-176 AIVLE
+176 SIVQE

-204 LDGDLIERR
+204 LEGDLVERR
-213 DLDLRLIGR
+213 DLDLKLVGR

-227 TQLMGFEAMDKN
+227 TLLMGFEAMDRN
-239 KGLPLSGRFTVRLG
+239 RGLPLSGRFTAKLG
-253 DRRIAMRSERLP
+253 DRRIAMRAERLP

-289 SLALH
+289 SLSLH
-294 PVTMKYIKQAL
+294 PTTMKYIKQAL

-327 AMIKELFRTR
+327 ALIKELFRTR

-362 KHGPQ
+362 KNGPL

-387 RETAELGIEAALT
+387 RETAELAIEAALT

-416 VVRLMQLGVPKFY
+416 IIRLVQLGVPKFY

-441 LAKKL
+441 LVKKL
-446 CKYCKEPMLLTEQM
+446 CKYCKEPMLLTDKM
-460 VDELGLPDVF
+460 VDELGLPEVF
-470 SERSIYK
+470 CGHSICR
-477 AGPGCAYCNQ
+477 AGSGCLHCNQ
-487 FGYTGRQAMIEV
+487 LAYTGRQAMIEI
-499 LPITDEVTEMIMQ
+499 LPITDEVTELIMR
-512 RDLTSIE
+512 RDLASIE
-519 IANFIYDQYHVPS
+519 IANFVYDQYQVPS
-532 LRTLAFELLYEGTI
+532 LRTLVFGLLYQGVI
-546 DLPSAADSVRLGL
+546 DLLSAADSVRLGL
-559 ISERD
+559 LSERD
-564 RKWQPTPQP
+564 KKWQPTS

>member
-1 MAFELGIPLSRAI
+1 MAFDIGITLSKPI
-14 EEQLIATLREKV
+14 EEQLITTLRETL
-26 PSLNEYSNEEIGRRV
+26 PALREFSNEEIVRRV
-41 ESVDALGALGTLRR
+41 EPADVLGALGTLRR
-55 IPVLHNLNGL
+55 VPVLHSLNGL
-65 VDQNLLEAFDIDALR
+65 VDPDLLDAFDLDALR
-80 RERTVPLAR
+80 REKTVPLCR
-89 HENEMTVAIA
+89 SESGLTVAVS
-99 NPYGDFKVLYEKRF
+99 NPYGNFKMLYEKRF
-113 PGIELSLV
+113 PGLELSLV

-127 INAILTQNQRIQ
+127 VNAVLMQNQRIQ
-139 KITQDEIRQL
+139 QITQDEIRQL
-149 DVEEM
+149 DVEDGQ
-154 REEVKDFDLN
+154 EEVKDFDLN
-164 SPSDD
+164 APADD

-176 AIVLE
+176 AIVQE
-181 GINRRASDIHLLTE
+181 GITRRASDIHLLTE

-204 LDGDLIERR
+204 LEGDLVERR
-213 DLDLRLIGR
+213 DLDLKLVGR

-239 KGLPLSGRFTVRLG
+239 RGLPLSGRFTARIG
-253 DRRIAMRSERLP
+253 DRRIAIRAERLP

-289 SLALH
+289 SLEVH
-294 PVTMKYIKQAL
+294 PATMKYIKQAL

-362 KHGPQ
+362 KNGPL

-416 VVRLMQLGVPKFY
+416 IIRLVQLGVPKFY

-446 CKYCKEPMLLTEQM
+446 CKYCKEPMLLTDQM

-470 SERSIYK
+470 SNHTIYK
-477 AGPGCAYCNQ
+477 AGSGCVHCNQ
-487 FGYTGRQAMIEV
+487 LGYAGRQAMIEV
-499 LPITDEVTEMIMQ
+499 LPITDEVTELIMQ

-519 IANFIYDQYHVPS
+519 IANFVYDHYQVPS
-532 LRTLAFELLYEGTI
+532 LRDLAFELLHQGAI
-546 DLPSAADSVRLGL
+546 DLPSASDSVRLGL
-559 ISERD
+559 ISARD
-564 RKWQPTPQP
+564 KKWQPTS

>member
-1 MAFELGIPLSRAI
+1 MAFEIGIALSKPTEDQI
-14 EEQLIATLREKV
+14 IATLREKL
-26 PSLNEYSNEEIGRRV
+26 PALKEYSNEEIPRRV
-41 ESVDALGALGTLRR
+41 EPADVLGALGTLRR
-55 IPVLHNLNGL
+55 IPVLHSLNGL
-65 VDQNLLEAFDIDALR
+65 VDPDLLNSFDIEALR
-80 RERTVPLAR
+80 QEKTIPLQYGA
-89 HENEMTVAIA
+89 EGLTVAVA
-99 NPYGDFKVLYEKRF
+99 NPYGNFKVLYEKRF

-121 LTHAAQ
+121 LTYPAQ
-127 INAILTQNQRIQ
+127 ISALLFQNQRIHQ
-139 KITQDEIRQL
+139 ITQDEIRQL
-149 DVEEM
+149 DADDG
-154 REEVKDFDLN
+154 RDEVKDFDLN
-164 SPSDD
+164 APSVD

-176 AIVLE
+176 AIVQE
-181 GINRRASDIHLLTE
+181 GITRRASDIHLLTE

-204 LDGDLIERR
+204 IEGDLVERR
-213 DLDLRLIGR
+213 DLDLKLVGR

-227 TQLMGFEAMDKN
+227 TQLMGFETMDKN
-239 KGLPLSGRFTVRLG
+239 KGLPLSGRFTARMG
-253 DRRIAMRSERLP
+253 DRRIAMRAERLP

-294 PVTMKYIKQAL
+294 PATMKYIKQAL

-337 YNIISMENPV
+337 YNIVSFENPV
-347 EEEVPMVTHVNMEDV
+347 EEEVPMVTHVNMEEV
-362 KHGPQ
+362 KHGPL

-387 RETAELGIEAALT
+387 KETAELGIEAALT

-416 VVRLMQLGVPKFY
+416 VVRLIQLGIPKFY

-446 CKYCKEPMLLTEQM
+446 CKHCKEPMLLTDAL
-460 VDELGLPDVF
+460 VDELGLPNIF
-470 SERSIYK
+470 CGHSIFR
-477 AGPGCAYCNQ
+477 AGAGCVYCNQ
-487 FGYTGRQAMIEV
+487 LGYAGRQAIIEV
-499 LPITDEVTEMIMQ
+499 LPITDEVAELIMQ
-512 RDLTSIE
+512 RELTSIE
-519 IANFIYDQYHVPS
+519 IGNFVYDHYQVPS
-532 LRTLAFELLYEGTI
+532 LRDLAFDLLYNGAI

-559 ISERD
+559 ISQRD
-564 RKWQPTPQP
+564 KKWQPTS